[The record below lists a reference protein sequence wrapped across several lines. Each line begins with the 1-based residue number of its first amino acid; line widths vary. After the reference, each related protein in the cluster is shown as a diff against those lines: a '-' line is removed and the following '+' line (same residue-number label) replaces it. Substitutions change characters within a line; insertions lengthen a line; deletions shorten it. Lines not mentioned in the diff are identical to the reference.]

1 MYEWRTN
8 SPLTCTKAAQPGIAV
23 NRFAREI
30 GGILKVIGGALATTE
45 CQSVG
50 PLCVSLH
57 SESSARLLK
66 DHAATRRLLREARA
80 RDTSRAQHIHDL
92 LVAREAALNGQEYNR
107 LLWVPSEPPAPQDN
121 LVDAPAPEARG
132 ASAAAAAWLKR
143 RSSG

>member
-1 MYEWRTN
+1 MGRSKTDAEVLR
-8 SPLTCTKAAQPGIAV
+8 PEV
-23 NRFAREI
+23 
-30 GGILKVIGGALATTE
+30 
-45 CQSVG
+45 
-50 PLCVSLH
+50 
-57 SESSARLLK
+57 RLLK

-80 RDTSRAQHIHDL
+80 RDVSLAQHIHDL

-107 LLWVPSEPPAPQDN
+107 LLWVPSEPLAPPDTP

>member
-1 MYEWRTN
+1 MGRSKTDAEVLR
-8 SPLTCTKAAQPGIAV
+8 PEV
-23 NRFAREI
+23 
-30 GGILKVIGGALATTE
+30 
-45 CQSVG
+45 
-50 PLCVSLH
+50 
-57 SESSARLLK
+57 RLLK

-80 RDTSRAQHIHDL
+80 RDVSLAQHIHDL

-107 LLWVPSEPPAPQDN
+107 LLWVPSESPAPQDN